1 MPSTVHTPPGPP
13 QQEKKS
19 RIEFIDLAKGFCI
32 LLVVFHHLQYTTK
45 THFLID
51 QYTMACRMP
60 LYFFLSG
67 LFFKPY
73 ENFLGFLIRK
83 TNKLL
88 IPFLFFYITVSLA
101 IPALLYY
108 YTDIGERY
116 AGLMRGWDGVWGVW
130 TYKHIENG
138 PVWFLW
144 CLFIMNLY
152 FYGIYYVSQ
161 KLPRGRIL
169 FIVTVCL
176 ALGIWGYYMG
186 LPRTRH
192 VYAYLDTA
200 LTALPFFCM
209 GFLMRKY
216 TNLLLPNRFDK
227 YLWIVI
233 VLLAAYTIYF
243 THGRVRYIDN
253 KYPFNPF
260 FLYTC
265 GAAGLMAIILLA
277 KKIKSMPIVPYWG
290 HYSIIILLTHHP
302 IQIELVGIVK
312 RLGLS
317 PEWTAILSLAILMA
331 AYLLIIPIVLK
342 FFPYVTAQKDAIKLP
357 KRLKNASSQT
367 DSGSRQAQP

>member
-1 MPSTVHTPPGPP
+1 MSTSEQTPAVSPVE
-13 QQEKKS
+13 EKKP

-32 LLVVFHHLQYTTK
+32 LLVVFHHLQSSTK

-51 QYTMACRMP
+51 QYTTACRMP

-88 IPFLFFYITVSLA
+88 IPFLFFYTVVSLA

-108 YTDIGERY
+108 THIDTSFADKVSWEGIW
-116 AGLMRGWDGVWGVW
+116 GLW
-130 TYKHIENG
+130 TYKPVVNS

-152 FYGIYYVSQ
+152 FYLIYYLSQ
-161 KLPRGRIL
+161 KLPNGRVL
-169 FIVTVCL
+169 FMAAVCV
-176 ALGIWGYYMG
+176 ALGLWGYHMG
-186 LPRTRH
+186 LSRTRY

-200 LTALPFFCM
+200 LTALPFFGM

-216 TNLLLPNRFDK
+216 TNLLVPNRFDK

-233 VLLAAYTIYF
+233 VLLSAYAIYF
-243 THGRVRYIDN
+243 THGRVRYIN
-253 KYPFNPF
+253 NIYPLNPF

-277 KKIKSMPIVPYWG
+277 KKIKTLPLVTYWG
-290 HYSIIILLTHHP
+290 RYSIIILVTHYP
-302 IQIELVGIVK
+302 IQEELANLILKTGLPPTWAAIV
-312 RLGLS
+312 
-317 PEWTAILSLAILMA
+317 SLIILMA
-331 AYLLIIPIVLK
+331 AYLVIIPFVLRY
-342 FFPYVTAQKDAIKLP
+342 FPYVTAQKDVIKVP
-357 KRLKNASSQT
+357 ERLKKES
-367 DSGSRQAQP
+367 